1 LSKLN
6 MANFRYKA
14 INRVGQPLQGQIQA
28 ETPES
33 AKTMLAEQGCFV
45 QEIEAQQSAAAEIQT
60 EILPAGQLSNL
71 KISEKHRVEFIGQMA
86 TALQAKLPLTTA
98 LDVVGGHHSF
108 KKIKTLTAQIQRDV
122 QAGQSLSQSMA
133 RFPRIFDSLHLSMVH
148 TGEAV
153 GQLDRSM
160 GELAEL
166 GWRDYEIRNNILTA
180 SLYPAFVLGLGLV
193 SVIIVITW
201 ILPQILGTLSVDI
214 ESLPWPTRVISHFSQ
229 FLRRG
234 GWIVLLFAVF
244 GGYLTHQ
251 WRKTSLGRYAWDSL
265 ILKVPVLGKVK
276 QKWAVASFAKTL
288 GILTR
293 CGINILDALKIVRNT
308 MNNEVLARDVDDL
321 VQQVRTGSTL
331 AQPLKKYG
339 HFPPLLVQIVSVG
352 EQTGQLDT
360 LLLQAAEA
368 FDRDT
373 QTAVKRFMA
382 VFPAFMILLLAI
394 LVGFIVAATLLPI
407 VQLETAL
414 PGM

>member
-1 LSKLN
+1 

-28 ETPES
+28 ESPES
-33 AKTMLAEQGCFV
+33 AKLMLTEQGCFV
-45 QEIEAQQSAAAEIQT
+45 QEIEVQDDAAQTAAKPEA
-60 EILPAGQLSNL
+60 LPSGQLSNL
-71 KISEKHRVEFIGQMA
+71 RISEKHRVEFFSQLA

-98 LDVVGGHHSF
+98 LEVVGGHHPI
-108 KKIKTLTAQIQRDV
+108 KKIKLLTEQIQRDV

-133 RFPRIFDSLHLSMVH
+133 RFHRIFDSLHLSMVH
-148 TGEAV
+148 AGEAV

-160 GELAEL
+160 NELAEL
-166 GWRDYEIRNNILTA
+166 GLRNYEIRNNIFTA
-180 SLYPAFVLGLGLV
+180 SLYPGFVLGLGLV
-193 SVIIVITW
+193 SVVVVITW
-201 ILPQILGTLSVDI
+201 ILPQILGTLSVDFD
-214 ESLPWPTRVISHFSQ
+214 SLPWPTRAISHLSD

-234 GWIVLLFAVF
+234 GWLLLLLGLF
-244 GGYLTHQ
+244 GIYLTHQ
-251 WRKTSLGRYAWDSL
+251 WRKTSLGRFAWDSL
-265 ILKVPVLGKVK
+265 MLKIPVLGKVK

-293 CGINILDALKIVRNT
+293 CGINILDALKIVRISR
-308 MNNEVLARDVDDL
+308 NNEVLARDVDDL
-321 VQQVRTGSTL
+321 AQQVRTGSTL
-331 AQPLKKYG
+331 AQPLQKYG

-352 EQTGQLDT
+352 EQTGQLDA
-360 LLLQAAEA
+360 LLLQAADA

-382 VFPAFMILLLAI
+382 VFPAVMILVLAI

-414 PGM
+414 PGI